1 MNCKNCQ
8 NPLEEKTH
16 FCNNCGAKVVLD
28 RINFKNLLLEFFIV
42 NFGIDSRF
50 FLTMRKMVTDP
61 DDVVNEYLEG
71 VRKRYINPF
80 AFLAVAAGLSV
91 IIFNYFADDFIAI
104 QNSVQSEQIKE
115 LKEKASVDISK
126 LENLSAKEKQKKQI
140 EKKVAQMQL
149 DLTDKMWDFMLRYL
163 NLLTFVFLL
172 IYAVLSK
179 WTFWKPHNFGEHIV
193 MNGYMY
199 GFVTYLTLIAF
210 FLSMVIHP
218 TIYMITI
225 LASILYYM
233 YAFGK
238 IYKLSI
244 GENILKLLRFLLGL
258 IIVVVILGIITV
270 VIGFIIG
277 ALGLIKV

>member
-270 VIGFIIG
+270 IIGFIIG

>member
-270 VIGFIIG
+270 VIVFIIG